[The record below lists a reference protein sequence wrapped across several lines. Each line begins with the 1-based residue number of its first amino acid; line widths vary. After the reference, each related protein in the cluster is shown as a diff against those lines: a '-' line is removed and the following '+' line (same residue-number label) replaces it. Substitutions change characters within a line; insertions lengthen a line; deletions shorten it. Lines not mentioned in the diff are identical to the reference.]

1 MKYLRHGLKALGWLA
16 LGLGTLAVIALVALA
31 VVNWR
36 DVPLSQAA
44 QQALVYTPP
53 TEQALDGNGYLILM
67 GLDEPAPAQ
76 GDAVAAAIALGRQ
89 RLTREIERRRWVE
102 THGDTTEGMPPSM
115 PFENQGD
122 KVFPARLRCPAA
134 ETNCFHWHH
143 GHKADIQAL
152 AQANQVLLQRLAA
165 AVSAPRFKNPAP
177 FYLQAEF
184 LPFSLLMR
192 AHELL
197 LAQASL
203 QWENGQAQK
212 ALDTA
217 RQAAQLRARLASGS
231 DSLIASM
238 IALAMQHRELRWLSN
253 AIAHNALPTSAAIAK
268 DIAEWLSTP
277 PESLRQALEGE
288 KHFTA
293 SVLYSL
299 KNASWVATP
308 VEGTAWWQ
316 HLLDKGQ
323 GLTYLPNETLNL
335 SIENLQQLQSVS
347 VLPAHQLEAAFS
359 DARQQRDEAG
369 ACAPWKRLRN
379 MAGHCLAYMGT
390 SSYQRY
396 VQRVVDMDGYRRL
409 VLLQHHAAVQRI
421 AKPDMQAWLAQ
432 SPPELRH
439 PYTLQPMQWDAASS
453 SLIFEG
459 RENQNQ
465 NPDKSPIYRIRLRD

>member
-122 KVFPARLRCPAA
+122 KVFPARLRCPASEA
-134 ETNCFHWHH
+134 DCFRWHH
-143 GHKADIQAL
+143 GHDADIQAL

-165 AVSAPRFKNPAP
+165 AASAPRFKNPAP

-184 LPFSLLMR
+184 LPFSLLMQ

-217 RQAAQLRARLASGS
+217 RQAAQLRTRLASGS

-238 IALAMQHRELRWLSN
+238 IALAMQHRELRWLSD
-253 AIAHNALPTSAAIAK
+253 ASTDAKQAALAEASK
-268 DIAEWLSTP
+268 DIAEQLSTP
-277 PESLRQALEGE
+277 PEPLLKALEGE
-288 KHFTA
+288 KQFTA
-293 SVLYSL
+293 STLSTLKDASLY
-299 KNASWVATP
+299 ATLD
-308 VEGTAWWQ
+308 EGTAWWQ
-316 HLLDKGQ
+316 HLLDHGR
-323 GLTYLPNETLNL
+323 GLVYLPNETLNE
-335 SIENLQQLQSVS
+335 SIENLQQLQVISG
-347 VLPAHQLEAAFS
+347 LPAHRIEAAFS
-359 DARQQRDEAG
+359 ETRQQRDETG

-379 MAGHCLAYMGT
+379 IAGHCLASLGT

-396 VQRVVDMDGYRRL
+396 VQRVADMDGYRRL